1 MALDSKGNRPSRLH
15 LRDVRAERV
24 WAAMRANADG
34 IGDVR
39 DVLRLFSLRDLAGEC
54 IAVAV
59 ADLVAEG
66 RVIGAC
72 GAGRIRAV
80 DRREERTA

>member
-1 MALDSKGNRPSRLH
+1 MPGQGNPPTRLS

-24 WAAMRANADG
+24 WASMREHADA
-34 IGDVR
+34 IRAVR
-39 DVLRLFSLRDLAGEC
+39 DVLLLPSLQDLTGEC

-59 ADLVAEG
+59 ADLVAKG

-72 GAGRIRAV
+72 GVGRIRAV
-80 DRREERTA
+80 ERSEEQAA

>member
-1 MALDSKGNRPSRLH
+1 MPSKGNPPSRLV

-24 WAAMRANADG
+24 WATMREHADA

-39 DVLRLFSLRDLAGEC
+39 DVLRLPTLHDLTGEC

-59 ADLVAEG
+59 ADLVAQG

-80 DRREERTA
+80 DRSEERAA